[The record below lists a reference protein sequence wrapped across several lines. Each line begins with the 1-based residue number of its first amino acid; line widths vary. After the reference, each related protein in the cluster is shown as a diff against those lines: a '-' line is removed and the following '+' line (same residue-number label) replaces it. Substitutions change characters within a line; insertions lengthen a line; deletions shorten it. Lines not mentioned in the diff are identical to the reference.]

1 MFLQVNRW
9 SRVALHRWTG
19 ADEDARSCRRCRQLL
34 GTEKGL
40 AGIPVANTVPDA
52 LFCDLAQT
60 TGPQSGGTHSVTH
73 ISPSRR
79 RKPRVGLQYLCMD
92 EERSENKSLFFR
104 HGAIQCPCMERRK
117 QHVCPTSGSPRLPNS
132 IEMLRPVW

>member
-19 ADEDARSCRRCRQLL
+19 ADEDARSCRRCRRLL

-60 TGPQSGGTHSVTH
+60 TGPQSGGR
-73 ISPSRR
+73 IP
-79 RKPRVGLQYLCMD
+79 
-92 EERSENKSLFFR
+92 
-104 HGAIQCPCMERRK
+104 
-117 QHVCPTSGSPRLPNS
+117 
-132 IEMLRPVW
+132 